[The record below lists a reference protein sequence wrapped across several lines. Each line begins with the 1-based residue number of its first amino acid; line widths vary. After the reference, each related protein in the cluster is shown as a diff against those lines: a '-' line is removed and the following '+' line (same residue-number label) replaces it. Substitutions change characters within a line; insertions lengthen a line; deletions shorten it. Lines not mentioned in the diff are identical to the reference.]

1 MLRRYDLNFY
11 EYEMLTER
19 ERYLFFTAFLKTVN
33 SLLRISLISFSQ
45 QKNRQIIDGMHS
57 ANLEAC
63 FLTEN
68 WTYRKTVLKRKPL
81 DFAKA
86 RPTSLLSSSS

>member
-33 SLLRISLISFSQ
+33 SLLLLLFTA
-45 QKNRQIIDGMHS
+45 KELNNRQIIDGMHS
-57 ANLEAC
+57 ANLEAS